1 MQIKSPL
8 NPIVSIKQKLNHMQ
22 GTVVGGH
29 NANTIHDNKGKII
42 RTNNYYNANVHYN

>member
-8 NPIVSIKQKLNHMQ
+8 NPIVSIKQKVNHMQ

-29 NANTIHDNKGKII
+29 KDSSW
-42 RTNNYYNANVHYN
+42 